1 MSGYTTQFM
10 PVSFLFEEIAAH
22 RTSGKYLSFLK
33 KLIFNKLAKL
43 DVLICDDFGLRS
55 YTHSEA
61 TFLQAL
67 LESRQSAGVQIVTSQ
82 VDPKGWKGL
91 FEDPIITHTYDDCN
105 ISNYEYIPSYHF
117 KRRILSREVNS

>member
-10 PVSFLFEEIAAH
+10 PVSFLFEEITAH

-33 KLIFNKLAKL
+33 KLTKL
-43 DVLICDDFGLRS
+43 DVLILDDFGLRS

-61 TFLQAL
+61 TFLVDL
-67 LESRQSAGVQIVTSQ
+67 LESRQSSGIQMVTSQ

>member
-1 MSGYTTQFM
+1 MNIPKKSKLYRLAK
-10 PVSFLFEEIAAH
+10 PRDEE
-22 RTSGKYLSFLK
+22 RLT
-33 KLIFNKLAKL
+33 KL

-67 LESRQSAGVQIVTSQ
+67 LESRQSSGIQMVTSQ

-91 FEDPIITHTYDDCN
+91 FENPIITHTYDGCD
-105 ISNYEYIPSYHF
+105 ILNYEYIPSYLF
-117 KRRILSREVNS
+117 KRIILSRGKVNS